1 MKIKSIIAGLALT
14 VGSLFFAIE
23 PAQAETCSTGTYNVA
38 GINTFGG
45 LPCSDPGTEI
55 NVTVRGLHDYGV
67 SGGPTAYCSFIY
79 VRKNLGTASKPNWSA
94 STDTICDARPTPPPA
109 PVVVPTPTP
118 SVTPEPTPSVT
129 PEPTPSATPPA
140 TQYCQGMVC
149 SETKPSVHSVG
160 GFAVVDSSGVVR
172 GVIVGDINYF
182 GNNDKVMDTEY
193 MGCPV
198 GCSIILQT
206 TADNNGNVSGYR
218 TDEATVTTYDS
229 QNKIFTVAQNNE
241 IVKTIASPSVV
252 KSDSAT
258 IITSVDVYISDS
270 FTVSSNP
277 ITGVI
282 EPTVN
287 SEKTVANISASEIT
301 IAGNSSSVE
310 SESLVIVERK
320 TEEQLV
326 EIINQ
331 STFSIMKSK
340 IVLLT
345 RLLDMGGWLL

>member
-14 VGSLFFAIE
+14 LGSLFVAIE
-23 PAQAETCSTGTYNVA
+23 PAQAETCSTGTYSVA

-55 NVTVRGLHDYGV
+55 SVTVRGLHDYGV

-94 STDTICDARPTPPPA
+94 STDTVCDPRPTPPA
-109 PVVVPTPTP
+109 PVVVPTPAP
-118 SVTPEPTPSVT
+118 SATPEPAPSAT
-129 PEPTPSATPPA
+129 PEPTPPA

-160 GFAVVDSSGVVR
+160 GFAVVDNNGVVH

-206 TADNNGNVSGYR
+206 TADNNGNVAGYR
-218 TDEATVTTYDS
+218 TDEATVTAYDS

-241 IVKTIASPSVV
+241 VIKTIASPSVV

-258 IITSVDVYISDS
+258 VITSVDVYLSDS
-270 FTVSSNP
+270 VTVSSNP
-277 ITGVI
+277 VTGVI
-282 EPTVN
+282 EATVN
-287 SEKTVANISASEIT
+287 SEKTIANISASEIT
-301 IAGNSSSVE
+301 ITGNSSSVE

-320 TEEQLV
+320 TEDQLV

-340 IVLLT
+340 IVILT
-345 RLLDMGGWLL
+345 RMLGVGGWFL